1 MLRYEVGVSIKYD
14 VENDVSSLDVKQSG
28 KTPLSAM
35 STPSGNNDNFQACAS
50 DDNDNVSF
58 SVGVMRLTFWMA
70 NTFSCILPNV
80 MASL

>member
-50 DDNDNVSF
+50 DDIDNVPF
-58 SVGVMRLTFWMA
+58 SVGVMRLTFWTA